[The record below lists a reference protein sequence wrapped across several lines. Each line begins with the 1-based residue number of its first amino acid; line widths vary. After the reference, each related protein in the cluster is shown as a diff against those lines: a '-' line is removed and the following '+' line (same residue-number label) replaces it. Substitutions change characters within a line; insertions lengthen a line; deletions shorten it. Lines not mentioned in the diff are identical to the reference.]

1 MISLVVA
8 VSENYVIG
16 KDNKLIWHLPAD
28 LKFFKEVTMG
38 HHMIMGRKTF
48 ESIGRPLPGRT
59 SVVVTRNKELSL
71 PEGVLVAD
79 SLQNAIAMCGND
91 PEICI
96 IGGAQIFK
104 EAMPIAD
111 RIYLTI
117 IHQEFEGDVYFPKPD
132 PNEWKMVSRKDFQ
145 PDEKN
150 PYSYSFCQLEKIR

>member
-8 VSENYVIG
+8 VGDDYVIG

-28 LKFFKEVTMG
+28 LKFFKNVTMG

-48 ESIGRPLPGRT
+48 ESIDKPLPGRT
-59 SVVVTRNKELSL
+59 SVVVTRNSELKL
-71 PEGVLVAD
+71 PEGVLKASD
-79 SLQNAIAMCGND
+79 LREAIALCGND

-104 EAMPIAD
+104 EALPLAD
-111 RIYLTI
+111 RIYLTK
-117 IHQEFEGDVYFPKPD
+117 IHHHFEGDVYFPEPD
-132 PNEWKMVSRKDFQ
+132 PGVWKEVKREDFS

-150 PYSYSFCQLEKIR
+150 LYSYSFCQLEKIK

>member
-8 VSENYVIG
+8 VGENFVIG

-28 LKFFKEVTMG
+28 LKFFKSVTMG

-48 ESIGRPLPGRT
+48 DSIGKALPGRT
-59 SVVVTRNKELSL
+59 SVVITRNRDLTF
-71 PEGVLVAD
+71 PEGVLVA
-79 SLQNAIAMCGND
+79 SNLSEAIKLCGND

-96 IGGAQIFK
+96 IGGAQIFA

-111 RIYLTI
+111 RIYLTV
-117 IHQEFEGDVYFPKPD
+117 IHQEFDGDVFLPKPD
-132 PNEWKMVSRKDFQ
+132 MNVWKEVKREDFS

-150 PYSYSFCQLEKIR
+150 PYHYSFCQLEKKK